1 MSHPVLGGSG
11 TGSGPGTRAGIPS
24 FTGGLTTSGTTGVVL
39 AREGG
44 GESAGEGVLLEDCL
58 VSLLARLCCKSALI
72 CFIAGACSCS
82 VDSGYIFL
90 DLFDS
95 PSATS
100 WAEHLLIK
108 ECRAAIANLSKVQL
122 HQGLRNEWPPG
133 PHAKYRTALSA
144 ALHCLAAT
152 ATFQGVQHVQ
162 ERGNLFQVWAAAVR
176 GDARTPWNAAQ
187 LPQMTLPGYQ

>member
-1 MSHPVLGGSG
+1 MSHPVLGASG
-11 TGSGPGTRAGIPS
+11 TGSGIGTRAGIPS

-82 VDSGYIFL
+82 VASCYMLL
-90 DLFDS
+90 DLYDS
-95 PSATS
+95 LSATP

-108 ECRAAIANLSKVQL
+108 ECRAALANLSKVQL
-122 HQGLRNEWPPG
+122 HQGLRTEWPPG

-144 ALHCLAAT
+144 ASHCQAAA
-152 ATFQGVQHVQ
+152 ATFQGVLHVQ
-162 ERGNLFQVWAAAVR
+162 ERANLFPVRAAAVM
-176 GDARTPWNAAQ
+176 GGARTP
-187 LPQMTLPGYQ
+187 